1 MRLIFIR
8 HAEPDYSIDS
18 LTEKGWREA
27 KLLAERTKRWKVD
40 EFYCSPLGRAKDTA
54 SFTLKECGREAVTC
68 DWMRE
73 FDACV
78 VDPETGKNRLSWD
91 LKPAYWTKEPDLLNI
106 DRFLE
111 TDLMK
116 SGPVAETYQKV
127 CDGLDGILAKHG
139 YHREGR
145 LYRTKQH
152 NEDTVVLFCHMGVTF
167 YMLSHLLSISPVCLN
182 HTMFL
187 PPSSVTV
194 VSTEEVEQKQAQIMW
209 QTRLDARMSM
219 KPAIV
224 VNHNTG
230 ERELFVQ
237 DEGNTIY
244 LINDVGRILWKLP
257 IEGRINSE
265 VYQVDMFKN
274 GKLQYLFSTPSHLY
288 LIDRNGNYLPRFP
301 LAFKSPCK
309 QGISVADYENNKN
322 YRVFAPGVDHHVY
335 LYELSGNFVKGWD
348 VPKSD
353 NDIVSKIYH
362 FRVDGKD
369 YLVYADQY
377 RLYILDRKG
386 KERVKV
392 STLLNL
398 SGNTPLYLTR
408 QDGQM
413 KIAFSDVNGEIVL
426 VDFRGRVE
434 RVKGEKMVG
443 GGILNV
449 EDINGDGQDEFVYS
463 RKDMLCVYDVQGK
476 LLLEKCWENAELSFP
491 YVYRFSA
498 RDSRIGVMDGKGERL
513 FLLDM
518 KDVSKGFPI
527 RGNSP
532 FSITFGDKGNAGF
545 YLFAGSDGTHLLKY
559 RVLR

>member
-1 MRLIFIR
+1 MRILYHYFLLTVFLLFNVPDVGASRQLFAIHPVIYPYPVEPMEYPEYSRRPYPALSWSDFDHR
-8 HAEPDYSIDS
+8 TQFVAGRNVPSNEAE
-18 LTEKGWREA
+18 
-27 KLLAERTKRWKVD
+27 LADVPGLVYR
-40 EFYCSPLGRAKDTA
+40 PGA
-54 SFTLKECGREAVTC
+54 SFLKNQEFTGKLQYIGKHGMYLHNIGGYGPGSPFYGSFGEYIVPEWQTEQIRKHLGHRFTGFDVGEQDGRFNFTYKQIMEPYIPDRRRQYLASQPYFDRVAADLGNWCSSLSVLWYWHYILKEGYTILA
-68 DWMRE
+68 
-73 FDACV
+73 
-78 VDPETGKNRLSWD
+78 G
-91 LKPAYWTKEPDLLNI
+91 
-106 DRFLE
+106 
-111 TDLMK
+111 
-116 SGPVAETYQKV
+116 AETQNKITNGQVQYMHLR
-127 CDGLDGILAKHG
+127 GAG
-139 YHREGR
+139 
-145 LYRTKQH
+145 KQY
-152 NEDTVVLFCHMGVTF
+152 G
-167 YMLSHLLSISPVCLN
+167 
-182 HTMFL
+182 
-187 PPSSVTV
+187 
-194 VSTEEVEQKQAQIMW
+194 
-209 QTRLDARMSM
+209 
-219 KPAIV
+219 
-224 VNHNTG
+224 
-230 ERELFVQ
+230 
-237 DEGNTIY
+237 
-244 LINDVGRILWKLP
+244 ILWKLP

-408 QDGQM
+408 QNGQM